1 MSKPTFADC
10 IDLLRRPFRA
20 YQRACP
26 EPKRRGRP
34 YTYRQIGLL
43 LFFAVMTLRHKYGV
57 KAQHRWPEEHPDRR
71 QAFGLEAVPG
81 RRKKL
86 YPTIQAFIA
95 RPGDRAEDLD
105 EAFRGKDRFE
115 DKSLFKALGPVR
127 HRKDR
132 RAGRIPEGLRN
143 LDQEATWSKS
153 DYHGRVYG
161 YGGHWTTTPAGFPRA
176 VEIET
181 ASVSEAEVIDRKAE
195 AIWQAEVHTL
205 TGD

>member
-43 LFFAVMTLRHKYGV
+43 LFFAVMTLRHKYGA

-71 QAFGLEAVPG
+71 
-81 RRKKL
+81 
-86 YPTIQAFIA
+86 QAFIA

-195 AIWQAEVHTL
+195 AIWQVEVHTL